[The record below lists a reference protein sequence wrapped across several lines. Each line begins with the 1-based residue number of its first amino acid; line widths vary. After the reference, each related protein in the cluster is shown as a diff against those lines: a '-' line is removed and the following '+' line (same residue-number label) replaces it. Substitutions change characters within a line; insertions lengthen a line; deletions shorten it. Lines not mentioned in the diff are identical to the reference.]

1 MERRIMKRNIILSV
15 LLCLAAVFLASCDAG
30 GVRPLE
36 RIILNTAEI
45 TIEKGQTFQLSA
57 SLQPEDADDVSL
69 VWASDNEKYVS
80 VDQNGLVT
88 GLSPTPETMSVMVRV
103 YCENYHRVAYCVVT
117 VTEAV
122 LDSVTLDRTEAVMRV
137 GDELQLNATLLPSY
151 ITEVD
156 VQWSSSN
163 PACVSV
169 DEDGL
174 VRALAYS
181 SNPVR
186 ITAKAGKYSAECII
200 TLDSG
205 IETLPTDSLHI
216 PQWAWGDYWTMQA
229 GMELYVHISESS
241 LSLHSPSVI
250 THFGSV
256 LEHYGITSQ
265 WQSDSAWSVT
275 SSIEGEVS
283 TVGLIK
289 GKEGSLHFGDV
300 VLEPLREGESIPE
313 LNADA
318 ELIDAG
324 TEGGVSVPQWAWGTY
339 TAEFPFEVV
348 RTGEEHIYS
357 LTADISGSGWSV
369 GVVDESGN
377 TVREYGP
384 IVGED
389 EILVS
394 QQTGDGAEIYVLEYG
409 FNRWFPNQVAVYK
422 FGRYPAIHVKYV
434 VTSNDSPLAVIMETG
449 VFAVSLIPSQQ

>member
-1 MERRIMKRNIILSV
+1 MKRNIILSV

-88 GLSPTPETMSVMVRV
+88 GLSPTPETMSAMVRV

-151 ITEVD
+151 IAEVD

-216 PQWAWGDYWTMQA
+216 
-229 GMELYVHISESS
+229 
-241 LSLHSPSVI
+241 
-250 THFGSV
+250 
-256 LEHYGITSQ
+256 
-265 WQSDSAWSVT
+265 
-275 SSIEGEVS
+275 
-283 TVGLIK
+283 
-289 GKEGSLHFGDV
+289 
-300 VLEPLREGESIPE
+300 
-313 LNADA
+313 
-318 ELIDAG
+318 
-324 TEGGVSVPQWAWGTY
+324 PQWAWGTY